1 MRHRGGGWQ
10 RGSQRPR
17 QPGDA
22 REEPGPFAVEQG
34 GHVVGDGL
42 RLPLP
47 QPEVAAVVAGRVAVD
62 MSNRRV
68 IRQLPRLQ
76 FVEQCVQQPDGPRG
90 VILAEAECLAQLLC
104 EV

>member
-1 MRHRGGGWQ
+1 
-10 RGSQRPR
+10 
-17 QPGDA
+17 
-22 REEPGPFAVEQG
+22 
-34 GHVVGDGL
+34 
-42 RLPLP
+42 
-47 QPEVAAVVAGRVAVD
+47 